1 MRFPCLRASLYAL
14 NGMDCK
20 DSSALATALILFLA
34 VALKLRRRTPALR
47 GAQRD
52 DIAVVGAAAHGWLR
66 LREFGSV
73 LRPPPLTVFFFLEDD
88 GSVRQFRPSR
98 TGLWRP
104 RGDRGG
110 STVVWP
116 VGFPAVPCKW
126 TGDGFHFTSTT
137 RRETARARHP
147 PPGRTQPTA

>member
-34 VALKLRRRTPALR
+34 VALELRRRTPALR

-73 LRPPPLTVFFFLEDD
+73 PRPPPTHCFFLPRRRRLSS
-88 GSVRQFRPSR
+88 SVPSVAHR
-98 TGLWRP
+98 SVAPARRW
-104 RGDRGG
+104 GG
-110 STVVWP
+110 IHGGVASGISCCP
-116 VGFPAVPCKW
+116 V
-126 TGDGFHFTSTT
+126 
-137 RRETARARHP
+137 
-147 PPGRTQPTA
+147 